1 MPEGRGGGGASHSET
16 AALFSK
22 QEGAGEREE
31 EGEGVGG
38 TAIPSNT
45 NSNKELLSRPDN
57 WLARVTFAACS
68 AATRQPRRATPP
80 SPQFP
85 PPPPPPL
92 TPEPWRGSSWN
103 KHAPVSCWP
112 LEATFLHIS
121 FLSFFLSLSGKQTG
135 GVGVG
140 CWGCKHNKVCPSASL
155 RHPPP
160 PPPPNTER
168 LFHSPARRGQ
178 YACLDQQPTPPPR
191 PTPPRL
197 TTPTPPP
204 SKRCAK
210 LSGAAN

>member
-1 MPEGRGGGGASHSET
+1 MCVLELWGGGGSYTTTTSNNKSPEPTAVAAAGPSAGERRAASLFGSNDGAERMKDAGGTGGASHSET

-31 EGEGVGG
+31 EGEVVGG

-57 WLARVTFAACS
+57 WLAGVTFAACS
-68 AATRQPRRATPP
+68 AATRQPAQ
-80 SPQFP
+80 SKP
-85 PPPPPPL
+85 PPPHPL

-140 CWGCKHNKVCPSASL
+140 RWGVQ
-155 RHPPP
+155 
-160 PPPPNTER
+160 T
-168 LFHSPARRGQ
+168 
-178 YACLDQQPTPPPR
+178 
-191 PTPPRL
+191 
-197 TTPTPPP
+197 
-204 SKRCAK
+204 
-210 LSGAAN
+210 